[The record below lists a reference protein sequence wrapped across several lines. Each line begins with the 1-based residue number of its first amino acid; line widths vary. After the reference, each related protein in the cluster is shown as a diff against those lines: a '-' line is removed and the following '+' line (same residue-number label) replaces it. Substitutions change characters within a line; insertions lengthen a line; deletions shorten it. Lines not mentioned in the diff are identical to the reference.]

1 MNGPVASH
9 TGSGHTTIGASVA
22 RGVKAAI
29 ALLLLA
35 GVGLMFAN
43 VVARHF
49 FDAPFYWAE
58 EAAVYMNVW
67 CVFLGAVLV
76 SLENAHLRMDLLV
89 SALSVR
95 HARWLNVLS
104 LVATL
109 IACAVV
115 SVGSWALLK
124 QLWRAD
130 LRSVAIGMPMVV
142 PHAAVFVGF
151 VAMLIVTA
159 LTWRRVVDG
168 SSERNKEFSDDPGEL
183 ELESSK

>member
-1 MNGPVASH
+1 MSSVVVSEATPTRSAI
-9 TGSGHTTIGASVA
+9 GSAFT
-22 RGVKAAI
+22 RGVKAVI
-29 ALLLLA
+29 AVLLLA

-43 VVARHF
+43 VIARHF

-67 CVFLGAVLV
+67 CVFIGAVLV
-76 SLENAHLRMDLLV
+76 SLENTHLRMDLLV
-89 SALSVR
+89 TALSKR
-95 HARWLNVLS
+95 HARWLNIVS
-104 LVATL
+104 LVATV

-115 SVGSWALLK
+115 SFGSWALLR

-151 VAMLIVTA
+151 VAMLIVTVLA
-159 LTWRRVVDG
+159 WRRVLDG
-168 SSERNKEFSDDPGEL
+168 SRGHDGDCDGDLGEL
-183 ELESSK
+183 EQESSK